1 MVVDNFH
8 LCWPRVSP
16 AKTDTVLVINANAM
30 LSLPIPLQSLKP
42 ISWGNL
48 EFMECDHRIKLIE
61 FAGGNLP
68 QGLWA
73 GASGCLCP
81 PPVEDILCAR
91 VLE

>member
-16 AKTDTVLVINANAM
+16 AKTETVLVINTNAM
-30 LSLPIPLQSLKP
+30 LSLPISFQGLKP
-42 ISWGNL
+42 IAWGNL
-48 EFMECDHRIKLIE
+48 EFMECDHRVKLIE
-61 FAGGNLP
+61 FAGGSLP

-73 GASGCLCP
+73 GTSGCLGP

-91 VLE
+91 IFE

>member
-16 AKTDTVLVINANAM
+16 AKTETVLVINTNAV
-30 LSLPIPLQSLKP
+30 LSLPIPLQGLKP
-42 ISWGNL
+42 IAWGNL
-48 EFMECDHRIKLIE
+48 KFVECDHRVKLVK
-61 FAGGNLP
+61 FAGDNLP
-68 QGLWA
+68 QCLWA

-81 PPVEDILCAR
+81 PPVEDVLCTR